1 MPKKDPGITAG
12 ANVEIM
18 IDKNIIGQVE
28 VRFPTSD
35 LGLQKLTASPAWGEV
50 CHILEEYQKPNIHL
64 FRQVSQ
70 VKSETGCCKK
80 RLKEER
86 NMKAD
91 YKDCYLIDKKFCEIT
106 QKRIAKAMGMVA
118 SVQGSGDEATEI
130 LNELA
135 NIRSFFDWKGLRE
148 YSDKLKDSVDME
160 RFVKPWM
167 PVGHR

>member
-1 MPKKDPGITAG
+1 M
-12 ANVEIM
+12 
-18 IDKNIIGQVE
+18 
-28 VRFPTSD
+28 R
-35 LGLQKLTASPAWGEV
+35 
-50 CHILEEYQKPNIHL
+50 
-64 FRQVSQ
+64 
-70 VKSETGCCKK
+70 
-80 RLKEER
+80 
-86 NMKAD
+86 KAD